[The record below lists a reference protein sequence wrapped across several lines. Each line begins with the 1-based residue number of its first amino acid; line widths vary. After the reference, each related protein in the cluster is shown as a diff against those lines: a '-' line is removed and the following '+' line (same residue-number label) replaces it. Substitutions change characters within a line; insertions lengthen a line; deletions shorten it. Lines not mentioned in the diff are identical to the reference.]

1 LARRSGGQISSRD
14 EIRDHLMTAID
25 DLQRGGMDPRE
36 TEQMAIERF
45 GAPEAILKHHEPEG
59 GGMTLWLTRILTVLA
74 AVTTFVAAVVAIHSL
89 VFDDGSAAVE
99 TVKVGQS
106 ARSSS
111 PLGSPPCDPG
121 RRDASRAPRSWRWRR
136 FGCWCPEPRQRRGSS
151 TGDPEA
157 WAVLANLMVAAQG
170 AMLAWMAMTRS
181 AEA

>member
-1 LARRSGGQISSRD
+1 LARRSGGQIPSRD

-45 GAPEAILKHHEPEG
+45 GAPEAIMKHHESEA
-59 GGMTLWLTRILTVLA
+59 GGMTLWLTRIVTVLA
-74 AVTTFVAAVVAIHSL
+74 AVTTFVAAVVVIHSL

-106 ARSSS
+106 ALIIAAGILTLRSWST
-111 PLGSPPCDPG
+111 
-121 RRDASRAPRSWRWRR
+121 DASRAPRSWRWRR
-136 FGCWCPEPRQRRGSS
+136 FGCWCPEPRQRCGSS

-170 AMLAWMAMTRS
+170 LARLDGYD
-181 AEA
+181 EVR